1 MGTFEFKLPD
11 IGEGVVEGEIVEWHV
26 ATGDKVTEDQPLV
39 DMMTDKATV
48 MIPSSVNGT
57 VTELAGVPGDMIPV
71 GSTLIILTVDG
82 EGSEEEEKP
91 VEEVEGHPEKSEVVV
106 DAENKEKSESPPAPV
121 TRSASRGIRASPAVR
136 RRATKAGIDLT
147 QITGTGPAG
156 RITQDDLDAIESGE
170 ESKGEQE
177 APAPQTKREKV

>member
-71 GSTLIILTVDG
+71 GSTLIIRFRPGARAAEADRLDRRRRSSHFLAEFGTVG
-82 EGSEEEEKP
+82 LL
-91 VEEVEGHPEKSEVVV
+91 VH
-106 DAENKEKSESPPAPV
+106 
-121 TRSASRGIRASPAVR
+121 RHASRLVHHLPSRDRRRPR
-136 RRATKAGIDLT
+136 RRALDVVRRYGNWEQLSVAL
-147 QITGTGPAG
+147 QRRQS
-156 RITQDDLDAIESGE
+156 RI
-170 ESKGEQE
+170 
-177 APAPQTKREKV
+177 